1 MPVFGQEQKKRKGAP
16 IINEIVRRVNDNTKR
31 LRLLEDRE
39 RLLTSRISS
48 MDQSVLD
55 KIKALDTMLNE
66 LDMKIVSQ
74 EENLATLQNTLKE
87 VVKQLQFLARKSDLK
102 RVEEKLKLFDPLK
115 SNAPPGEGSGQQQK

>member
-1 MPVFGQEQKKRKGAP
+1 VPVFGQEQKKKRGAP
-16 IINEIVRRVNDNTKR
+16 IINEIVGRVNDNTKR

-48 MDQSVLD
+48 MDESVLD
-55 KIKALDTMLNE
+55 KIKTLDVLINE

-74 EENLATLQNTLKE
+74 DEKVTTLQNTLKE

-102 RVEEKLKLFDPLK
+102 RLEEKLKLFDPLK
-115 SNAPPGEGSGQQQK
+115 SNALPGGGANQQQK